1 MTTRDAEF
9 TLLGDALWL
18 DFVNT
23 MRGRV
28 PDPPDLLP
36 DDAALLRWSAAQSID
51 LNGGV
56 PPLYLV
62 HQLRERLTVLAEALH
77 SGLQPPSASI
87 MAINEQLALGGGC
100 HQLTRISGEW
110 QLRFAPERRPAVLQA
125 IAQSAAATLADS
137 LRFVRR
143 CAGEGCSLF
152 FSDDSP
158 NQSRRWCNI
167 AVCGREMKVERR
179 RGLLR

>member
-1 MTTRDAEF
+1 MTEPEF

-18 DFVNT
+18 DFINT
-23 MRGRV
+23 ARGRG
-28 PDPPDLLP
+28 PTPPDLLP
-36 DDAALLRWSAAQSID
+36 DETALLRWSAAQSID
-51 LNGGV
+51 LNGGP
-56 PPLYLV
+56 PPLPLV
-62 HQLRERLTVLAEALH
+62 RQLRERLTVLAEALH
-77 SGLQPPSASI
+77 AGLQPPAGSI
-87 MAINEQLALGGGC
+87 AAINEQLAQGGGC
-100 HQLTRISGEW
+100 HQLTRIMGEW
-110 QLRFAPERRPAVLQA
+110 QLRFAPERRPAMLQA
-125 IAQSAAATLADS
+125 IAQSAAASLADS

-167 AVCGREMKVERR
+167 AVCGRQMKVERR